1 MAVVSLS
8 LNVLQDTVGDILLGG
23 IRREVTICLGNMLAI
38 SPPIC
43 LYARYLL
50 KFTTSIALMCL
61 SDAIMPSL
69 TTDKRD
75 FSSVWVVRLMSSADA
90 IICLSSPPGILILR

>member
-38 SPPIC
+38 CATHLSLCEVLADIHYFYC
-43 LYARYLL
+43 TYVFVRRDNA
-50 KFTTSIALMCL
+50 FT
-61 SDAIMPSL
+61 DN
-69 TTDKRD
+69 
-75 FSSVWVVRLMSSADA
+75 
-90 IICLSSPPGILILR
+90 